1 MMLAQGVKVVA
12 ATQRKTVAPKK
23 AVKKVALNPGAADR
37 QLWLPNTVAPEWLDG
52 SLPGDSGF
60 DPLGLAKPAEFLQF
74 DLDKLEQSG
83 TNRDG
88 SRAGVKNKAGEVLGK
103 LVYEDNKPKR
113 DALQPYDSVF
123 ELNRFRETELIHGR
137 WAMLATLGCVV
148 AELNTG
154 VNWVDAGKVELE
166 QGSSYAGLPLPF
178 DITQLCILEAI
189 LMGGVEVLR
198 NTELD
203 PEKRIYP
210 GGAFDPLGLAKEEDP
225 ELVFRLRTAEIKH
238 SRLAMVAMFGFA
250 SQAGATRT
258 GSLLDNLS
266 SIFPV

>member
-1 MMLAQGVKVVA
+1 MPASRPA
-12 ATQRKTVAPKK
+12 AA
-23 AVKKVALNPGAADR
+23 ALRPAAAARLTPRGA
-37 QLWLPNTVAPEWLDG
+37 
-52 SLPGDSGF
+52 GDSGF
-60 DPLGLAKPAEFLQF
+60 DPLGLAKVRPAGWSSSKPPSRTESPRALQPAEFLQF
-74 DLDKLEQSG
+74 DLDKLDQSG
-83 TNRDG
+83 LNKDG
-88 SRAGVKNKAGEVLGK
+88 SRAGVKNKSGDVLGK
-103 LVYEDNKPKR
+103 LVYADNAPKR

-178 DITQLCILEAI
+178 DITQLCILEAL

-210 GGAFDPLGLAKEEDP
+210 GGAFDPLGLAKADDP